1 MKVSIDKYPIVKVTW
16 VDATDGDTGW
26 VSFDDII
33 SHKLSIVVDIGW
45 LVVKTKEKIILMS
58 SFGDDPDSPEGGR
71 YTAIPSSWIK
81 KVEYLKVESV
91 KVIE

>member
-1 MKVSIDKYPIVKVTW
+1 
-16 VDATDGDTGW
+16 
-26 VSFDDII
+26 
-33 SHKLSIVVDIGW
+33 
-45 LVVKTKEKIILMS
+45 MS